1 MTFSYEIRGISRL
14 KNALRKLAALD
25 RNILEPETEKWAGQ
39 TVKTLRA
46 TPYPAKRPG
55 QTYVRK
61 GRLTGSWKDERQG
74 IGKWA
79 IVNLARGKGQG
90 YAAYVVGENQSWFH
104 LGRWWK
110 ARDIIEKRIP
120 ALTNSLAKKIED
132 IWTSG

>member
-1 MTFSYEIRGISRL
+1 MFSYEIRGISRL

-61 GRLTGSWKDERQG
+61 GRLTGSWKAERQG

-90 YAAYVVGENQSWFH
+90 YAAYVVGENQAFMH

-120 ALTNSLAKKIED
+120 VLTNSLAKKIED
-132 IWTSG
+132 TWTSG